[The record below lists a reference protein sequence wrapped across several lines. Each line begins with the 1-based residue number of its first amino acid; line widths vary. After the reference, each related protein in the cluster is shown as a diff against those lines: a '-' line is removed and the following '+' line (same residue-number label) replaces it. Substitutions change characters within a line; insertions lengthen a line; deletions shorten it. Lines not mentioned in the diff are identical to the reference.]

1 MTPCDCESAVF
12 GQHSDECIANKMAAD
27 RRRYRDQRPM
37 IDKLRTAEW
46 YERQGAGVSRAPF
59 PPLADYLAEI
69 GYTP

>member
-12 GQHSDECIANKMAAD
+12 GQHSDECIANRMAAD

-46 YERQGAGVSRAPF
+46 YERQGAA
-59 PPLADYLAEI
+59 L
-69 GYTP
+69 